1 MSNVHFRLWTQVH
14 GYQNNTYGCG
24 NIEAGFSVT
33 ETQLLSWN
41 TWIGSDCDTGLYAN
55 LAYGG
60 IRAICIGL
68 GGSSPTSTTSSSST
82 STTFTMGP
90 IPTDTISGWQDQCTN
105 LWLGEAYCVQ
115 GPSATSTTTPT
126 TTNPGPTGPS
136 GDSCAKVESEYDI
149 TFAQL
154 YQWNPAIGSDCQFLV
169 IGDSYC
175 VGVSS

>member
-1 MSNVHFRLWTQVH
+1 MSNFHFRLWTQVH

-24 NIEAGFSVT
+24 NVEAGFSVT

-90 IPTDTISGWQDQCTN
+90 IPTDTISGWQEFYT
-105 LWLGEAYCVQ
+105 VQ
-115 GPSATSTTTPT
+115 PNDGCQTIFDKFSITQSQFYSWNPSA
-126 TTNPGPTGPS
+126 N
-136 GDSCAKVESEYDI
+136 VQ
-149 TFAQL
+149 TFGLARHTAFKGLLQQAQRL
-154 YQWNPAIGSDCQFLV
+154 
-169 IGDSYC
+169 
-175 VGVSS
+175 